1 MKNKKILLEFL
12 SSITYL
18 KEDAQYLDYHEFVE
32 AVNGTVWN
40 IDVSDKIEYSKNLTD
55 DDKEE
60 INSFLSSIQ
69 HYFYKFKDGI
79 SKNVLESLDDEV
91 DNLLEYCK
99 DEKIEIVYENDDD
112 DYENNEDND
121 DDKKI
126 KKKEKIKY
134 VK

>member
-18 KEDAQYLDYHEFVE
+18 TEDAQYLNYHEFVE

-40 IDVSDKIEYSKNLTD
+40 VDVSDKIEYSKNLTD
-55 DDKEE
+55 DDKEK
-60 INSFLSSIQ
+60 INSILSSIQ
-69 HYFYKFKDGI
+69 HYFYKLKDDI

-91 DNLLEYCK
+91 NDLLEYCK
-99 DEKIEIVYENDDD
+99 DKNIEIVYDNA
-112 DYENNEDND
+112 DYENKDDNND
-121 DDKKI
+121 DKTNKN
-126 KKKEKIKY
+126 KEKPKN